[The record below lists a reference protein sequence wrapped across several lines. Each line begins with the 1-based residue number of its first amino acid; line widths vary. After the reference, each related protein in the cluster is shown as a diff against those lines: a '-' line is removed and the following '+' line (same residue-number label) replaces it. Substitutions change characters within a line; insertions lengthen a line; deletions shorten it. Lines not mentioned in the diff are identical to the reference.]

1 MKTWFHHLLA
11 PRAAVFAA
19 GVLLLP
25 ALTAC
30 GAGTSGAGGATRS
43 PAASGGA
50 SESASG
56 SAPGASPSGS
66 AVTSRSSGTSGG
78 TSAGAAGGSV
88 GGSTPRTATQVSVYF
103 LHDGKLSPAHRRVTG
118 VATAKGALSA
128 LLSGPSGTEQHAGRS
143 TAIPAGTGLNGIS
156 VHGSVATV
164 DLTGRFESGG
174 GSASM
179 RARLAQ
185 VVFTATQFPG
195 IRSVQLRLD
204 GRAVTSFGGEG
215 IALDPPVT
223 RSTFEDVAPAVLVE
237 SPAIGDTARSPVRVQ
252 GSANV
257 FEAVFRLRLTDPAGA
272 VLADVRVT
280 ASSGTGT
287 RGTFDVSVP
296 YHATRAGTGTLIAYY
311 LSAKDGS
318 QVVVERIPVAIV
330 P

>member
-1 MKTWFHHLLA
+1 MKTWFHWLLA
-11 PRAAVFAA
+11 PKAAVFAA

-25 ALTAC
+25 TLTAC
-30 GAGTSGAGGATRS
+30 GAGTSGAGGTTRS

-50 SESASG
+50 SASASG
-56 SAPGASPSGS
+56 STPGASPSGS
-66 AVTSRSSGTSGG
+66 AAPSRSGG
-78 TSAGAAGGSV
+78 TSGGAAGGS
-88 GGSTPRTATQVSVYF
+88 TPQTATQVSVYF
-103 LHDGKLSPAHRRVTG
+103 LHDGKLSPAHRQVTG
-118 VATAKGALSA
+118 VATARGALTA
-128 LLSGPSGTEQHAGRS
+128 LLSGPSGNEQHAGRS
-143 TAIPAGTGLNGIS
+143 TAIPPGTGLNGIS
-156 VHGSVATV
+156 VHSSVATV
-164 DLTGRFESGG
+164 DLTGRFASGG

-195 IRSVQLRLD
+195 IRSVQLWLD
-204 GRAVTSFGGEG
+204 GRAVTAFGGEG
-215 IALDPPVT
+215 IVLDPPVT
-223 RSTFEDVAPAVLVE
+223 RSDFEDVAPAVLVE
-237 SPAIGDTARSPVRVQ
+237 SPAIGDTVRSPVRVQ

-318 QVVVERIPVAIV
+318 QVVVERIPVGIV